1 MNFSERLREIRQ
13 KEGLSQEQL
22 AEKIGVSRQ
31 AITKW
36 ETGKGLPDIENLVI
50 IAEIFK
56 TTLDELILTS
66 KQIKAEAKPELFTS
80 ETLYDIDCERHFNIN
95 LGSARALTVSSGTD
109 EKLHICLQSDTL
121 EDLDSIFKIKLD
133 GNRNRLDVNCVKKD
147 KISRYEAEEAVSI
160 NIMLPEKYAEH
171 CEIAASVK
179 QLEIAGLHIKRL
191 EYDGDAEQILVS
203 ESSGSIELTSKTDY
217 EITIDRVRGRLD
229 ANQWKAKTIV
239 HIPEAECPAVRNN
252 GRRCEVYY
260 MKDGQVVE
268 WENAERKVIGENR
281 DKEENEDVLSISGI
295 CSELIVDLQ

>member
-22 AEKIGVSRQ
+22 AEKIGVTRQ

-56 TTLDELILTS
+56 TTLDELIFAS
-66 KQIKAEAKPELFTS
+66 KQEKEEERPGLYTS
-80 ETLYDIDCERHFNIN
+80 ETIYDIDCERHFDLNM
-95 LGSARALTVSSGTD
+95 GSAKALTVSSGTD
-109 EKLHICLQSDTL
+109 EKLHICLQSDIL
-121 EDLDSIFKIKLD
+121 EDLGSIFKIKLD
-133 GNRNRLDVNCVKKD
+133 GNKNRLDVDCVKKD
-147 KISRYEAEEAVSI
+147 KISRYEAEASVSI

-179 QLEIAGLHIKRL
+179 QLEIAGLHIKCL
-191 EYDGDAEQILVS
+191 EYDGDAEQILIS

-217 EITIDRVRGRLD
+217 EVTVDRVRGRLD
-229 ANQWKAKTIV
+229 ANQWKAKTVV

-252 GRRCEVYY
+252 GRKCEVYF
-260 MKDGQVVE
+260 MRNGQA
-268 WENAERKVIGENR
+268 AEQNNTEHNGMGEN
-281 DKEENEDVLSISGI
+281 KEDENVISISGI